1 MYEEIVSACGNT
13 GLHVGELQADVL
25 SKTAMNPDTRNIISV
40 TMEDAKQVA
49 ESFDAWMGNDIET
62 RKEFISNNINE
73 YASEVD

>member
-1 MYEEIVSACGNT
+1 MNEEIVSACGNS
-13 GLHVGELQADVL
+13 GLNVGELQADVL
-25 SKTAMNPDTRNIISV
+25 SETAMNVKTRNIIKV

-49 ESFDAWMGNDIET
+49 ESFSAWMGDDIES